1 MPAAGSVMISAASPL
16 IVMDRVSLRRGS
28 RLVFTD
34 LSVSFSERRVGLL
47 GDNGAGKSSFLRL
60 INGLLLPDAGEVR
73 VDGLVTAQARRD
85 LPRKVGFVFQNPDH
99 QIVFPTVLEEIA
111 FGFRERGLRRE
122 DANTQAREALRQFR
136 CEDWIDAA
144 VHELSEGQKQ
154 RLCILAIVAMEPDIL
169 VLDEPFSSLDL
180 PTRLD
185 LTDLLMS
192 LPQRLIIASHELKLL
207 SLMDRVIWLSDG
219 AIAGDGAAENII
231 CNYRQMATSTRKHTV
246 ATQ

>member
-1 MPAAGSVMISAASPL
+1 MSLAASAA
-16 IVMDRVSLRRGS
+16 IVVDRVSLRRGS
-28 RLVFTD
+28 RPVFAN

-60 INGLLLPDAGEVR
+60 INGLLLPDSGEVR
-73 VDGLVTAQARRD
+73 VDGLVTAQARRE

-111 FGFRERGLRRE
+111 FGFRERGVRRD
-122 DANTQAREALRQFR
+122 DANARACDVLRQF
-136 CEDWIDAA
+136 CCDDWIDAA

-169 VLDEPFSSLDL
+169 VMDEPFASLDL

-185 LTDLLMS
+185 LMDLLMS
-192 LPQRLIIASHELKLL
+192 LPQRLVIASHELELL
-207 SLMDRVIWLSDG
+207 SLMDRVIWLSGG
-219 AIAGDGAAENII
+219 AIVADGAADKII
-231 CNYRQMATSTRKHTV
+231 SSYRQTAMSARKHT
-246 ATQ
+246 AGNR

>member
-1 MPAAGSVMISAASPL
+1 MTLAASAS
-16 IVMDRVSLRRGS
+16 IVVDRVSLRRGS
-28 RLVFTD
+28 RPVFAN
-34 LSVSFSERRVGLL
+34 LSVSLCERRVGLL

-73 VDGLVTAQARRD
+73 VDGLVTAQARRE

-111 FGFRERGLRRE
+111 FGFRERGFRRD
-122 DANTQAREALRQFR
+122 DANTRARKVLAQFG

-169 VLDEPFSSLDL
+169 VMDEPFSSLDL

-185 LTDLLMS
+185 LMDLLMS
-192 LPQRLIIASHELKLL
+192 LPQRLVIASHELELL
-207 SLMDRVIWLSDG
+207 SLMDRVIWLSGG
-219 AIAGDGAAENII
+219 AIVGDGAAETVISS
-231 CNYRQMATSTRKHTV
+231 YRQTAMSARKPMAVMR
-246 ATQ
+246 

>member
-1 MPAAGSVMISAASPL
+1 MTSAASPL

-34 LSVSFSERRVGLL
+34 LNVSFSERRVGLL

-60 INGLLLPDAGEVR
+60 LNGLLLPDAGEVR

-99 QIVFPTVLEEIA
+99 QIIFPTVLEEIA
-111 FGFRERGLRRE
+111 FGFRERGVRR
-122 DANTQAREALRQFR
+122 DGANTKARDVLRQFR
-136 CEDWIDAA
+136 CDDWIDAA

-154 RLCILAIVAMEPDIL
+154 RLCILAIVAMEPDVL
-169 VLDEPFSSLDL
+169 VMDEPFSSLDL

-185 LTDLLMS
+185 LMDLLMS
-192 LPQRLIIASHELKLL
+192 LPQRLVIASHELELL
-207 SLMDRVIWLSDG
+207 SLMDRVIWLSGG
-219 AIAGDGAAENII
+219 AIAGDGAAENVISS
-231 CNYRQMATSTRKHTV
+231 YRERATKNRKHTV
-246 ATQ
+246 AAQ